1 MKTGNMSMKVGVVS
15 DDDKTVSAHFGM
27 ARHYI
32 IFDIQNGAVMKTEIR
47 PKASHRHD
55 EVMHLGVSDNPSS
68 EANFHETVLSNVKD
82 CEAIITRGM
91 GYGMYSSMTQAGIKA
106 FVTDIPLADDA
117 VQEYIKGTLVNH
129 LERLH

>member
-1 MKTGNMSMKVGVVS
+1 MKVGVVS

-27 ARHYI
+27 ARHFIVYE
-32 IFDIQNGAVMKTEIR
+32 IQNGSVVNTEIR
-47 PKASHRHD
+47 QKASHRHN
-55 EVMHLGVSDNPSS
+55 EVMHLGVADNPIS
-68 EANFHETVLSNVKD
+68 EANFHETVLSNVRD

-91 GYGMYSSMTQAGIKA
+91 GYGMYSSMTQVGIKP
-106 FVTDIPLADDA
+106 FVTDIPLADKA